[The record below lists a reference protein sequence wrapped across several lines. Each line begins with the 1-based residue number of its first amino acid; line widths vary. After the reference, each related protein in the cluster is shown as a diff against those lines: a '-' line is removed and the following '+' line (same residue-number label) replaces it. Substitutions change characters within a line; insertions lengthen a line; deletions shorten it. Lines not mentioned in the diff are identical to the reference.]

1 MLCGEKTWTYYTDT
15 SFTNAVTGALT
26 DKQAEAVGTGF
37 FKPTTLNSDGKP
49 RATLV
54 GYKFMRTK
62 LGGSKPGM
70 VGYEEMTGKKTS
82 NLNWDYFKEKGSYL
96 KLHVY
101 GDCKVTITGGAAA
114 AADYR
119 GVWVYDSNGEEVA
132 EISNTTELT
141 ERSFDASLNDEFY
154 IVGNSGGVTAIDC
167 ESENEDEEIG
177 EVDDDAIY
185 SEKIDG
191 VTISSDS
198 GTELLKS
205 ASATLTATVE
215 AVHAKE
221 DALSY
226 SWSISQGSEY
236 ASLSSASDATTKI
249 TMSDSA
255 LEEEVVTVSCT
266 VSYNFGECN
275 TITSSIDITVG
286 QSGTVNAHF
295 DMLCGETTW
304 TYYTDSSF
312 TNAVTGALT
321 DKQAEAV
328 ETGYFKPTTLNS
340 DGKPRATLVGY
351 KFMRKKVGNS
361 NPGMVGYDEMT
372 GKKTS
377 NLNWEYFKE
386 KGSYLKLHVYGDCK
400 ITITGA
406 GASATAE
413 AFRGVWV
420 YDSNGEEVAEISNTT
435 ELTERSFDAALND
448 EFYIVG
454 NSGGVTAIDCESVEE
469 AVDSLWDFSNAT
481 CQQYTTDGGSSYTM
495 LGSSETEL
503 SNVVFKSVRA
513 SDISADGLEATLSMT
528 GKASISGNCLT
539 GSKVNKENSMKYG
552 GSIPYCKLVL
562 NAKANVTIEGTTQNT
577 TDVFRVI
584 SISSA
589 WGSSSAVFTEVG
601 GDIIAFES
609 ANTSVSI
616 TKTLEAGTYYI
627 GFNGSKIASIKAITE

>member
-1 MLCGEKTWTYYTDT
+1 M
-15 SFTNAVTGALT
+15 SFS
-26 DKQAEAVGTGF
+26 F
-37 FKPTTLNSDGKP
+37 
-49 RATLV
+49 
-54 GYKFMRTK
+54 
-62 LGGSKPGM
+62 
-70 VGYEEMTGKKTS
+70 
-82 NLNWDYFKEKGSYL
+82 
-96 KLHVY
+96 
-101 GDCKVTITGGAAA
+101 GAAGCGMLES
-114 AADYR
+114 ADT
-119 GVWVYDSNGEEVA
+119 DP
-132 EISNTTELT
+132 
-141 ERSFDASLNDEFY
+141 
-154 IVGNSGGVTAIDC
+154 
-167 ESENEDEEIG
+167 
-177 EVDDDAIY
+177 IY

-295 DMLCGETTW
+295 DMLCGEKTW

-312 TNAVTGALT
+312 TNAVTGSLT
-321 DKQAEAV
+321 NKQAVAV
-328 ETGYFKPTTLNS
+328 GTGYFKPTTMNS

-351 KFMRKKVGNS
+351 KFMRVKVGDV
-361 NPGMVGYDEMT
+361 GVVGYEDMT

-377 NLNWEYFKE
+377 NLNWDYFKE

-400 ITITGA
+400 ITITG
-406 GASATAE
+406 GSAAAE

-435 ELTERSFDAALND
+435 ELTERSFDASLND

-454 NSGGVTAIDCESVEE
+454 NSGGVTAIDCESESENVEE
-469 AVDSLWDFSNAT
+469 DCSVDSLWDFSNAT
-481 CQQYTTDGGSSYTM
+481 CQQYTTDGGTTYTTLESTSTTLSSAK
-495 LGSSETEL
+495 
-503 SNVVFKSVRA
+503 FKSIMA
-513 SDISADGLEATLSMT
+513 TNSSSDGVGAILMVNGP
-528 GKASISGNCLT
+528 ASISSGKLAGGKKDST
-539 GSKVNKENSMKYG
+539 ENTIKYG
-552 GSIPYCKLVL
+552 GSSIPYCVLKLD
-562 NAKANVTIEGTTQNT
+562 AAATVTITGTSGNAINI
-577 TDVFRVI
+577 FRAI
-584 SISSA
+584 LLSSSWPA
-589 WGSSSAVFTEVG
+589 STSNAVTYDGSSYTVSGSGV
-601 GDIIAFES
+601 IAYAT
-609 ANTSVSI
+609 ANTNLSI
-616 TKTLEAGTYYI
+616 VQTLEAGTYYI
-627 GFNGSKIASIKAITE
+627 GFNAANIASIKAITE

>member
-1 MLCGEKTWTYYTDT
+1 MSFSFGVVGCGMLESADTD
-15 SFTNAVTGALT
+15 
-26 DKQAEAVGTGF
+26 
-37 FKPTTLNSDGKP
+37 PT
-49 RATLV
+49 
-54 GYKFMRTK
+54 
-62 LGGSKPGM
+62 
-70 VGYEEMTGKKTS
+70 
-82 NLNWDYFKEKGSYL
+82 
-96 KLHVY
+96 
-101 GDCKVTITGGAAA
+101 
-114 AADYR
+114 
-119 GVWVYDSNGEEVA
+119 
-132 EISNTTELT
+132 
-141 ERSFDASLNDEFY
+141 
-154 IVGNSGGVTAIDC
+154 
-167 ESENEDEEIG
+167 
-177 EVDDDAIY
+177 Y

-226 SWSISQGSEY
+226 SWSISQGSGY

-295 DMLCGETTW
+295 DMLCGVSSW

-312 TNAVTGALT
+312 TSAVTGVL
-321 DKQAEAV
+321 QGEV
-328 ETGYFKPTTLNS
+328 EIGYFKPTTMNA

-420 YDSNGEEVAEISNTT
+420 YDSNGEEVAEISSTT
-435 ELTERSFDAALND
+435 ELTERSFDASLND

-454 NSGGVTAIDCESVEE
+454 NSGGVTAIDCASENEDEE
-469 AVDSLWDFSNAT
+469 IGEVDDDASVDSLWDFSNVT

-513 SDISADGLEATLSMT
+513 SDISADGLDATLSMT

>member
-1 MLCGEKTWTYYTDT
+1 MSFSFGVVGCGMLETADTD
-15 SFTNAVTGALT
+15 
-26 DKQAEAVGTGF
+26 
-37 FKPTTLNSDGKP
+37 P
-49 RATLV
+49 
-54 GYKFMRTK
+54 
-62 LGGSKPGM
+62 
-70 VGYEEMTGKKTS
+70 
-82 NLNWDYFKEKGSYL
+82 
-96 KLHVY
+96 
-101 GDCKVTITGGAAA
+101 
-114 AADYR
+114 
-119 GVWVYDSNGEEVA
+119 
-132 EISNTTELT
+132 
-141 ERSFDASLNDEFY
+141 
-154 IVGNSGGVTAIDC
+154 
-167 ESENEDEEIG
+167 
-177 EVDDDAIY
+177 IY

-312 TNAVTGALT
+312 TNAVIGKLT
-321 DKQAEAV
+321 DKQAEAGG
-328 ETGYFKPTTLNS
+328 TGYFKPTTMNL

-351 KFMRKKVGNS
+351 KFMRAKVDKVGV
-361 NPGMVGYDEMT
+361 VGYEDMT

-377 NLNWEYFKE
+377 NLNWDYFKE

-400 ITITGA
+400 VTITG
-406 GASATAE
+406 GAAA
-413 AFRGVWV
+413 AADYRGVWV

-454 NSGGVTAIDCESVEE
+454 NGGGVTAIDCESENEGEE
-469 AVDSLWDFSNAT
+469 IGEVDDDASVDSLWDFSNAT
-481 CQQYTTDGGSSYTM
+481 CRQYTTDGGSSYTM